1 MRVTLAVGALL
12 LPLLTQASPFVESR
26 DTAVA
31 ASSVSTTSG
40 VIVGHAAVNKTGVTE
55 FLGIPYAAS
64 TSGSQRWMPPQR
76 FTSKKTF
83 TAATYG
89 PSCPGNIGGTVAF
102 PNKTAQFDRIFLAF
116 TTQGGNFQSE
126 DCLSA
131 NIWVKGTPKAGASKP
146 VLVFVHGGRWNI
158 GGAKSL
164 FYNGQYLA
172 AAEDVIV
179 VTFNYRLNILG
190 FPGAP
195 GIQQNVGLLDQRMA
209 LEWVRD
215 NIAAFGGDCNRIT
228 AFGQSA
234 GSVSIAYQAYAY
246 PNDPIVAGYIMESG
260 TPHSWTPLSPALGAQ
275 HWYNASS
282 TLGCGTSGNVLSCMQ
297 SKNVSSVLAAFAKV
311 PVDPTAALN
320 QPQFQ
325 PVEDN
330 ITVFYDYSALAAA
343 GKFAK
348 LPLLIGNNNHESGFY
363 DIAAFATGKSFNAT
377 QQNLF
382 DLEAFTCSTAIEAAA
397 RVAKGVPVWRYRYFG
412 DFANLQLY
420 PGSGT
425 YHGAELDMVFGTAQD
440 VSGLPNSAVETA
452 TIAYFMKSWAAFASN
467 PTSGLSKL
475 GWPTYKNS
483 SAATLVRLGY
493 NSQTSASFVAPS
505 TSDAQCPALNGAVD
519 LGKGAM

>member
-1 MRVTLAVGALL
+1 MKVMLAVGALL
-12 LPLLTQASPFVESR
+12 LPLLAQASPFFETR
-26 DTAVA
+26 DVAVA
-31 ASSVSTTSG
+31 SSSVSTTSG
-40 VIVGHAAVNKTGVTE
+40 VIVGHAAINKTGVTE
-55 FLGIPYAAS
+55 FLGIPFAAS
-64 TSGSQRWMPPQR
+64 TNGTQRWMPPQR
-76 FTSKKTF
+76 FTSKQTF
-83 TAATYG
+83 NASTYG

-116 TTQGGNFQSE
+116 TTQDGNVQSE

-131 NIWVKGTPKAGASKP
+131 NIWVKGKPKAGASKP

-172 AAEDVIV
+172 DTEDVIV

-209 LEWVRD
+209 LEWIRD

-246 PNDPIVAGYIMESG
+246 PSDPIVAGYIMESG
-260 TPHSWTPLSPALGAQ
+260 TPHSWTPLTPALAAQ
-275 HWYNASS
+275 HWYNVSS

-311 PVDPTAALN
+311 PADPTAALN
-320 QPQFQ
+320 QPVFQ

-330 ITVFYDYSALAAA
+330 ITVFHDYSALAAA

-348 LPLLIGNNNHESGFY
+348 LPLLIGNNDHESGFY
-363 DIAAFATGKSFNAT
+363 NISAFATGKSFNAT
-377 QQNLF
+377 QSNLF
-382 DLEAFTCSTAIEAAA
+382 DLEAFTCATAIEAAA
-397 RVAKGVPVWRYRYFG
+397 RVAEGVPVWRYRYFG

-440 VSGLPNSAVETA
+440 VSGLPNSAVENA
-452 TIAYFMKSWAAFASN
+452 TIAYFQKAWAAFASN
-467 PTSGLSKL
+467 PTTGLSKL

-483 SAATLVRLGY
+483 SASTLVRLGY
-493 NSQTSASFVAPS
+493 NGQTSASFVAPS
-505 TSDAQCPALNGAVD
+505 TSDAQCPSLHGAVD